1 MRNLMEDKV
10 TQVDKGQMKR
20 SLGVGDLFAIGYGD
34 LGSSIYYAL
43 GITAMYALG
52 ATPIALLLAGLVFVC
67 TALTYAE
74 MSSVMAEA
82 GGSASFSRKTFNDLV
97 SFIAGW
103 ALLLDYIVTIA
114 VSAYSVGPYLAY
126 FFPGLKL
133 VSLKI
138 SFSIGIIILMVL
150 LNIRGNKQSTRFSL
164 ILTAL
169 TIITQVVIVVIG
181 LFTIVSIPE
190 FFSHLEIGGADK
202 MWSPTWEQFLYG
214 VVMAMVAYTGIESM
228 AQLSSEA
235 INPKKTVPKA
245 IVLAM
250 GLLLVMY
257 AGISVTALCAVT
269 PEALSTT
276 YQEDP
281 IAGIVQALPIGSS
294 VLGPWVG
301 LLAAILL
308 IVASNAG
315 LIGASRLSFN
325 MGEYFQLPRT
335 FYNLHKKYKTPY
347 ISLLIFG
354 VLASLVIVW
363 STGSLDA
370 LAELYSFGAMLAF
383 FCAHVSLLFH
393 RFRYPDIERPFRA
406 PLNIT
411 IKGKSFSITAFVG
424 AVMTLSVWLLVI
436 MTKPNG
442 RNLGLLWIAF
452 GLGMYFI
459 YRKKHQLS
467 PVGQIEIEKV
477 KVPDYKDLD
486 VSKILLLT
494 RGQLVPDTLVV
505 ACNLAKKF
513 GAEISLVNIIEVP
526 YMIPLSSNLLQK
538 EAYVEPVLKKAQAF
552 ALEKGVRMKVRIIRA
567 RSIVKSAEELVEKE
581 GFDLLII
588 GNRTN
593 QSLGPI
599 TEKILSSV
607 NCRVWICRPKD

>member
-1 MRNLMEDKV
+1 MEDKI

-52 ATPIALLLAGLVFVC
+52 ATPLALLLAGLVFVC

-138 SFSIGIIILMVL
+138 GFSIGIILLMVL

-164 ILTAL
+164 ILTGL
-169 TIITQVVIVVIG
+169 TIVTQIVIVVIG

-202 MWSPTWEQFLYG
+202 LWSPTWEQFLYG

-235 INPKKTVPKA
+235 VNPKKTVPKA

-250 GLLLVMY
+250 GLLLFMY
-257 AGISVTALCAVT
+257 AGISVTALCAVS
-269 PEALSTT
+269 PQELATT

-301 LLAAILL
+301 LLAAVLL
-308 IVASNAG
+308 VVASNAG

-325 MGEYFQLPRT
+325 MGEHFQLPRT
-335 FYNLHKKYKTPY
+335 FYNLHKTYKTPF
-347 ISLLIFG
+347 ISLIIFG
-354 VLASLVIVW
+354 ILASCVIIW

-393 RFRYPDIERPFRA
+393 RFRFPDVERPFKS

-411 IKGKSFSITAFVG
+411 IKGKSFSVTAFIG
-424 AVMTLSVWLLVI
+424 AIMTLSVWLMVI
-436 MTKPNG
+436 ITKPDG

-452 GLGMYFI
+452 GLVMYFI
-459 YRKKHQLS
+459 YRRKHRIS
-467 PVGQIEIEKV
+467 PVGQIELEKI
-477 KVPDYKDLD
+477 KIPDYKELD
-486 VSKILLLT
+486 VTNILLLS
-494 RGQLVPDTLVV
+494 RGHLVPDTLIV

-526 YMIPLSSNLLQK
+526 YMIPLTSALLER
-538 EAYVEPVLKKAQAF
+538 EAYIEPILKKAQAF
-552 ALEKGVRMKVRIIRA
+552 ALEKGVRLKTRIIRA
-567 RSIVKSAEELVEKE
+567 RSIAKSAEELVEKE

-599 TEKILSSV
+599 TEKILASV
-607 NCRVWICRPKD
+607 KCRVWICRPED